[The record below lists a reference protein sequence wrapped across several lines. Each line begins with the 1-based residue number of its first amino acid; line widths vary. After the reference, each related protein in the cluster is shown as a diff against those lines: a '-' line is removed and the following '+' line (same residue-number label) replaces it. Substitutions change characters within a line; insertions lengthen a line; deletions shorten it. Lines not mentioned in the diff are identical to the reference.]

1 MPELSF
7 DAIIAGGGIAG
18 STTAAALAAQGLEVL
33 LCEAGLPSDKRLA
46 GELMHPPAAQRLEEL
61 GLLHV
66 LEKAGGVAVHGFA
79 VYAGGDA
86 AAALLHYDEV
96 PGSRK
101 TGIAIEHADL
111 TRALLEEVASR
122 PRVTLWDGARVLEM
136 QAEALSPTARVRYE
150 GEEHVVKAQLFV
162 SAEGRGSALRE
173 SAGIE
178 VERGESARMVG
189 YRVHGGR
196 LPHRGYGHVFAGG
209 PASALAYQVAEDEVR
224 VMFEVPEGA
233 DFEPESYL
241 AVLPEPFRSDVR
253 RAIAETK
260 AQSSR
265 IYALTPRQTTR
276 GRLAVVGDAGGCV
289 HPLTASGMAFCTA
302 DAVRLAHEVGE
313 GLRRGKDVQ
322 QALTRYERGRRGP
335 MRTRATLGP
344 ALVEALSSTSPEME
358 LLRRGLFRYW
368 RHSPRG
374 RGASLGLLST
384 QEARGWVMLREYA
397 SVFAHALLAEGRN
410 VDLSA
415 AVALAGR
422 STEQLGRILDLPGR
436 FAA

>member
-1 MPELSF
+1 MNELSF
-7 DAIIAGGGIAG
+7 DAIVAGGGIAG

-46 GELMHPPAAQRLEEL
+46 GELMHPPAAQRLEDL

-66 LEKAGGVAVHGFA
+66 LEKAGGVPVHGFA
-79 VYAGGDA
+79 VFTGGDA
-86 AAALLHYDEV
+86 AEAILHYGEV

-101 TGIAIEHADL
+101 TGLAVEHADL
-111 TRALLEEVASR
+111 TRALLAEVATR
-122 PRVTLWDGARVLEM
+122 PHVTFWDGARVLEM
-136 QAEALSPTARVRYE
+136 QAEALSPTARIRYQGVEHSVR
-150 GEEHVVKAQLFV
+150 AQLFV
-162 SAEGRGSALRE
+162 SAEGRGSGLRE
-173 SAGIE
+173 RAGIE
-178 VERGESARMVG
+178 VERGDSAQMVG

-196 LPHRGYGHVFAGG
+196 LPHRGFGHVFAGG

-224 VMFEVPEGA
+224 VMFELPEGQSFDA
-233 DFEPESYL
+233 EAYL
-241 AVLPEPFRSDVR
+241 AVLPRPFRDDVR

-260 AQSSR
+260 RQTSR
-265 IYALTPRQTTR
+265 IYALTPLQTTR

-302 DAVRLAHEVGE
+302 DAVRLAEEVGT
-313 GLRRGKDVQ
+313 GLRRGEDIQ
-322 QALTRYERGRRGP
+322 QALARYQRGRRGP

-344 ALVEALSSTSPEME
+344 ALVEALSSHAPEME

-368 RHSPRG
+368 SKSSRG

-397 SVFAHALLAEGRN
+397 AVCMHAVLAEGRRI
-410 VDLSA
+410 DLNA

-422 STEQLGRILDLPGR
+422 STEQLGRLLDLPGR